1 MKKNNVA
8 IVGNVTGEDASL
20 LNNMLGAEGMSGL
33 YTFTL
38 YGADGQPEQDALKGA
53 ARHIAEEKPRLLIS
67 TYHKPEDLFQ
77 IPRLIDSMR
86 NDYTYYLRFNGKG
99 LWPCDHVLFAV

>member
-1 MKKNNVA
+1 MRNIKEP
-8 IVGNVTGEDASL
+8 VTVIKMDIE
-20 LNNMLGAEGMSGL
+20 GA
-33 YTFTL
+33 
-38 YGADGQPEQDALKGA
+38 EQDALKGA